1 MNVFGNTSYCPGG
14 VNSVFYLSV
23 SYAPDYT
30 YGVWCLG
37 VDQVPGY
44 YVVVTNCSNPQ
55 TNFSAYAALQW
66 TTGINGTIQSY
77 VDGNCIGNDGKNNL
91 VTNYVCS
98 IAPNVIENY
107 NPSFQPGTF
116 SIGGLCITV
125 DTPQVSYVT
134 LTACSS
140 RNSLA
145 QTLLPIC
152 APAPPKNTEKV
163 SSNSQKTLPKLKTNG
178 FNTSFTGI
186 PGDNPK

>member
-1 MNVFGNTSYCPGG
+1 MGVGQVVGNYFIVTDCNNV
-14 VNSVFYLSV
+14 
-23 SYAPDYT
+23 
-30 YGVWCLG
+30 
-37 VDQVPGY
+37 
-44 YVVVTNCSNPQ
+44 Q
-55 TNFSAYAALQW
+55 TNFTQYAAFRW

-77 VDGNCIGNDGKNNL
+77 LDGSCIGNDGSNNL
-91 VTNYVCS
+91 VYGYKCAN
-98 IAPNVIENY
+98 ALNVIENY

-116 SIGGLCITV
+116 SIGGLCITAV
-125 DTPQVSYVT
+125 DIQVSYVT

-140 RNSLA
+140 INNLM

-152 APAPPKNTEKV
+152 TGVSSKNTEKV